1 MAVDFDYQEMLL
13 GNLYLAGNILPEN
26 KSIHGK
32 KIVQK
37 INNTPIEE
45 KETIVAL
52 ERQVFGRTGDNL
64 YVTPPFQVDYGRH
77 VEIGHNFY
85 ANMDC
90 IFLDVNKIKIGNNVM
105 VGPRVSFY
113 TAGHPIDPQIRIEEL
128 EFGLPITVEDNVWIG
143 GSATILPGVT
153 IGKNSIIAAGAVV
166 TKEVAANTIVGGNPA
181 QLIRA
186 INEEDKRYWNKKKRI
201 SIEIKR
207 KIEINRYIFL
217 NWR

>member
-32 KIVQK
+32 KIIQK

-52 ERQVFGRTGDNL
+52 ERQVFGKTGDNL
-64 YVTPPFQVDYGRH
+64 YVTPPFQVDYDRH
-77 VEIGHNFY
+77 VEIGNNFY

-143 GSATILPGVT
+143 GNATILPGVT

-166 TKEVAANTIVGGNPA
+166 TKDVAANTIVGGNPA

-186 INEEDKRYWNKKKRI
+186 INEEDKRYWNKKKEEYKSRLK
-201 SIEIKR
+201 EK
-207 KIEINRYIFL
+207 
-217 NWR
+217 

>member
-32 KIVQK
+32 KIIQK

-52 ERQVFGRTGDNL
+52 ERQVFGETGDNL

-77 VEIGHNFY
+77 VEIGNNFY

-90 IFLDVNKIKIGNNVM
+90 IFLDINKIKIGNNVM

-166 TKEVAANTIVGGNPA
+166 TKDVAANTIFGGNPA

-186 INEEDKRYWNKKKRI
+186 INEEDNHYWNKKKEEYQSRLK
-201 SIEIKR
+201 EK
-207 KIEINRYIFL
+207 
-217 NWR
+217 

>member
-52 ERQVFGRTGDNL
+52 ERQVFGKTGDNL

-77 VEIGHNFY
+77 VEIGNNFY

-166 TKEVAANTIVGGNPA
+166 TKDVAANIIVGGNPA

-186 INEEDKRYWNKKKRI
+186 INEEDKRYWNKKKEEYQSRLK
-201 SIEIKR
+201 EK
-207 KIEINRYIFL
+207 
-217 NWR
+217 

>member
-13 GNLYLAGNILPEN
+13 GNLYLAGNIFPEN

-52 ERQVFGRTGDNL
+52 ERQVFGKTGDNL

-77 VEIGHNFY
+77 IEIGNNFY

-90 IFLDVNKIKIGNNVM
+90 IFLDVYNIKIGNNVM

-153 IGKNSIIAAGAVV
+153 IGKNSIIAVGAVV
-166 TKEVAANTIVGGNPA
+166 TKDVAANTIFGGNPA

-186 INEEDKRYWNKKKRI
+186 INEEDKRYWDKKKEEYQSRLK
-201 SIEIKR
+201 EK
-207 KIEINRYIFL
+207 
-217 NWR
+217 

>member
-32 KIVQK
+32 KIIQK

-52 ERQVFGRTGDNL
+52 ERQVFGETGDNL

-77 VEIGHNFY
+77 VEIGNNFY

-166 TKEVAANTIVGGNPA
+166 TKDVAANTIFGGNPA

-186 INEEDKRYWNKKKRI
+186 INEEDKRYWNKKKEEYQSRLK
-201 SIEIKR
+201 EK
-207 KIEINRYIFL
+207 
-217 NWR
+217 

>member
-32 KIVQK
+32 KIIQK

-52 ERQVFGRTGDNL
+52 ERQVFGKTGDNL

-77 VEIGHNFY
+77 VEIGNNFY

-143 GSATILPGVT
+143 GNATILPGVT

-166 TKEVAANTIVGGNPA
+166 TKDVAANTIVGGNPA

-186 INEEDKRYWNKKKRI
+186 INEEDKRYWNKKKKEYKSRLK
-201 SIEIKR
+201 EK
-207 KIEINRYIFL
+207 
-217 NWR
+217 

>member
-32 KIVQK
+32 KIIQK

-52 ERQVFGRTGDNL
+52 ERQVFGETGDNL

-77 VEIGHNFY
+77 VEIGNNFY

-166 TKEVAANTIVGGNPA
+166 TKDVAANTIFGGNPA

-186 INEEDKRYWNKKKRI
+186 INEEDNHYWNKKKEEYQSRLK
-201 SIEIKR
+201 EK
-207 KIEINRYIFL
+207 
-217 NWR
+217 

>member
-32 KIVQK
+32 KIIQK

-52 ERQVFGRTGDNL
+52 ERQVFGETGGNL

-77 VEIGHNFY
+77 VEIGNNFY

-166 TKEVAANTIVGGNPA
+166 TKDVAANTIFGGNPA

-186 INEEDKRYWNKKKRI
+186 INEEDNHYWNKKKEEYQSRLK
-201 SIEIKR
+201 EK
-207 KIEINRYIFL
+207 
-217 NWR
+217 

>member
-32 KIVQK
+32 KIIQK

-52 ERQVFGRTGDNL
+52 ERQVFGETGDNL

-77 VEIGHNFY
+77 VEIGNNFY

-166 TKEVAANTIVGGNPA
+166 TKDVAANTIVGGNPA

-186 INEEDKRYWNKKKRI
+186 INEEDKCYWNKKKEEYQSRLK
-201 SIEIKR
+201 EK
-207 KIEINRYIFL
+207 
-217 NWR
+217 